1 MNKIKKIILAEDDE
15 FDADM
20 TMSALNSIPIAN
32 EIIWVETGKAL
43 LDYLDQHGTQDIA
56 VLILDLHMPMV
67 TGIEALEVIK
77 SGKYES
83 FPIVVLSSSRE
94 HPDVKRCY
102 ELGVNSFIT
111 KPVKTTEF
119 QEAIRTLGLYWGLM
133 NELP

>member
-20 TMSALNSIPIAN
+20 TISALNSIPIAN